1 MLVFC
6 AMGKAKV
13 IWGFFLMMGSAAVA
27 FSGEHD
33 WPSFRGPSATGL
45 APDGQR
51 LPLKWNAET
60 GENVRYKVKVPGLA
74 HSSPIIW
81 GELIFLTTA
90 VNTAGDSAFKPGL
103 YGAGDAAEDRK
114 EVHDFQILCLEKST
128 GKVLWTQTAA
138 SEKPIDKRHV
148 KATYAN
154 STPATDGKH
163 VAAFFGS
170 NGLFVYTVEGKF
182 LWKQELGRLDVG
194 AYDLPSY
201 EWGTASS
208 PIMWDG
214 KVIVQCD
221 TQKDSFIVAFDVAT
235 GKEIW
240 RTPRDELPSWGTPTV
255 YDGKNRTELI
265 TNGSNFIRG
274 YDPATGK
281 ELWRL
286 GGSSKITAPTPF
298 VADNLIVVASGR
310 APERPIFVIKPGAN
324 GDLGPDDIAWSINR
338 RGPYMPTPIAVGGS
352 LFSLNNDGPFSC
364 FDLATGLEHFYLR
377 IPHGGNGFSA
387 SPVAADG
394 KIYLSG
400 ESGNIHVI
408 EAATEFKLLAT
419 NPIGEPLMAT
429 PAISEGVIY
438 VRGAEHLFAIGEK
451 KQP

>member
-1 MLVFC
+1 
-6 AMGKAKV
+6 
-13 IWGFFLMMGSAAVA
+13 MMGLAAVA

-45 APDGQR
+45 APDGQH
-51 LPLKWNAET
+51 LSLKWNAET
-60 GENVRYKVKVPGLA
+60 GENVLYKVKIPGLA

-81 GELIFLTTA
+81 GDRIFLTTA
-90 VNTAGDSAFKPGL
+90 VNTAGDSTFKPGL

-235 GKEIW
+235 EK
-240 RTPRDELPSWGTPTV
+240 
-255 YDGKNRTELI
+255 K
-265 TNGSNFIRG
+265 
-274 YDPATGK
+274 
-281 ELWRL
+281 
-286 GGSSKITAPTPF
+286 
-298 VADNLIVVASGR
+298 SGAR
-310 APERPIFVIKPGAN
+310 
-324 GDLGPDDIAWSINR
+324 
-338 RGPYMPTPIAVGGS
+338 
-352 LFSLNNDGPFSC
+352 
-364 FDLATGLEHFYLR
+364 H
-377 IPHGGNGFSA
+377 
-387 SPVAADG
+387 
-394 KIYLSG
+394 
-400 ESGNIHVI
+400 
-408 EAATEFKLLAT
+408 AT
-419 NPIGEPLMAT
+419 NCLPGEPDGLRRQKPHRT
-429 PAISEGVIY
+429 DHQRIELYSW
-438 VRGAEHLFAIGEK
+438 L
-451 KQP
+451 